1 MNSLNPL
8 VSTAGVQRVYATKLN
23 RGATPKVLIQVAH
36 PVSPPQRRLDVSFSE
51 YAHKL

>member
-23 RGATPKVLIQVAH
+23 RGATPKVLIQVAL
-36 PVSPPQRRLDVSFSE
+36 PVFPPEVE
-51 YAHKL
+51 KHKSRGDLL